1 MLKDHPTYKDDEE
14 IRGKYKI
21 IVTVNSFCGLV
32 YLCGK
37 NFDRGL
43 LAISV
48 KIFKL
53 NNYVDDFVLILLADC
68 EKEDM
73 LISFEEHM
81 RTLEQEEEEEKQ
93 REKNRVKRQQRKNR
107 EGFLV
112 SNVLTLNSAY
122 SLCQEHRLTCA

>member
-1 MLKDHPTYKDDEE
+1 
-14 IRGKYKI
+14 
-21 IVTVNSFCGLV
+21 
-32 YLCGK
+32 
-37 NFDRGL
+37 
-43 LAISV
+43 
-48 KIFKL
+48 
-53 NNYVDDFVLILLADC
+53 LADC

-81 RTLEQEEEEEKQ
+81 RALEQEEEEEKQ

-122 SLCQEHRLTCA
+122 SLCQEHHLTCA